1 MKRIVHELRT
11 TTTARCVTFTQSQPT
26 IPVHR
31 VPQAIVTTHRF
42 IALSA
47 PIILAASF
55 AAWVLP
61 ATYAQT
67 MHPLAVTA
75 AGLLSLWVA
84 FLSGATMRKALFLI
98 AAFLLLYAP
107 TASSWI
113 LDQLTDA
120 LGGSFLSALL
130 AYQTLTYAML
140 LVACV
145 LIVRVME
152 VRRVHRDGWLVS
164 AGVAAAGVI
173 IVINGLSTFRDLL
186 DISSEAGAIYLT
198 IRIFDVLV
206 MTALTPVLWLY
217 VQNGRAKYQESA
229 TFMLVM
235 IGIVLSLVLV
245 YFYELAKQAPLIDV
259 AAEYQ
264 TGSLLDSLYLLG
276 YLIIGAG
283 LYAHR
288 KHQDW
293 SYAVVANAM
302 EPS

>member
-1 MKRIVHELRT
+1 MKRIALGLRT
-11 TTTARCVTFTQSQPT
+11 LTTSRCATFTRSQPT
-26 IPVHR
+26 ILSHR
-31 VPQAIVTTHRF
+31 VHQPIVTTNRF

-47 PIILAASF
+47 PIVLAASL

-61 ATYAQT
+61 AAYAQV
-67 MHPLAVTA
+67 MHPFAVAA

-84 FLSGATMRKALFLI
+84 SFYGATMRKAFLLI

-107 TASSWI
+107 TASSWV
-113 LDQLTDA
+113 LDQLTGA
-120 LGGSFLSALL
+120 LGSAFLGTLL
-130 AYQTLTYAML
+130 AYQTLTYATL
-140 LVACV
+140 LIACV
-145 LIVRVME
+145 LIVRLME

-164 AGVAAAGVI
+164 AGVAAAGVVI
-173 IVINGLSTFRDLL
+173 IVNGLSTFRDLL
-186 DISSEAGAIYLT
+186 DISTEAGAIYLT

-245 YFYELAKQAPLIDV
+245 YFYELAKQAPLIEV

-264 TGSLLDSLYLLG
+264 TGSLLDSLYLFG
-276 YLIIGAG
+276 YLAIGAA